1 MGDDIDES
9 KRTMLNF
16 NSLYCSLHFH
26 LFLKLFIMKYFKN
39 KVKLYLV
46 T

>member
-9 KRTMLNF
+9 KLIMLNF
-16 NSLYCSLHFH
+16 NSLYYSLHFH
-26 LFLKLFIMKYFKN
+26 LFLKLFIMKYFKD
-39 KVKLYLV
+39 KVKLYLM